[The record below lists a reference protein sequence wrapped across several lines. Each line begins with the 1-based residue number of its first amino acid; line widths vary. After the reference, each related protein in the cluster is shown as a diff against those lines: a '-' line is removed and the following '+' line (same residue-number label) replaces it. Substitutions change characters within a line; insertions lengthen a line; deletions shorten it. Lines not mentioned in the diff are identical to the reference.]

1 MERGKR
7 GDALGGL
14 VGFPD
19 SDFVVLMCGEERV
32 VVYDERLDGRVGGC
46 NDDNVG
52 IGVGVGVDVGLEG
65 ERVSA
70 ACFDLA
76 AGGGAVEEFAVEDE
90 GGDRGG
96 VDFDGGLRLL
106 LLGVVRLLW
115 GEGT

>member
-19 SDFVVLMCGEERV
+19 SDFVILMCGEECL

-46 NDDNVG
+46 NYNNV
-52 IGVGVGVDVGLEG
+52 GVGVGAGIGLEG

-70 ACFDLA
+70 ACFDLP
-76 AGGGAVEEFAVEDE
+76 AGGGAVEEFAVEGE
-90 GGDRGG
+90 GGDWGG

-106 LLGVVRLLW
+106 LGVVRLLW
-115 GEGT
+115 GEET

>member
-32 VVYDERLDGRVGGC
+32 VEYNEGLDGRVGGF
-46 NDDNVG
+46 DDNN
-52 IGVGVGVDVGLEG
+52 VGVGCGVGLEY
-65 ERVSA
+65 ERISA
-70 ACFDLA
+70 ACFDLP
-76 AGGGAVEEFAVEDE
+76 AGGGAVEEFSVKGE
-90 GGDRGG
+90 GGDWGG

-106 LLGVVRLLW
+106 LEVVRLL
-115 GEGT
+115 